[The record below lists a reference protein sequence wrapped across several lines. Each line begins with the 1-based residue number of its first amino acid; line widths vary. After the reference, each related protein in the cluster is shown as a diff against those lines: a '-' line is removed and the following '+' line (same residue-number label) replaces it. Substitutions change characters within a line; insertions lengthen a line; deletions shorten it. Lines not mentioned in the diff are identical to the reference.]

1 MERIII
7 NEQAMENAAT
17 QIDTATEQIRNLL
30 NSIKTEVAHVS
41 EVWDDPNAKVYME
54 KFDELQQSFPEF
66 VASVHNLSS
75 FLNGVAKAYPERV
88 INPTKT
94 AVNGT
99 SGE

>member
-75 FLNGVAKAYPERV
+75 FLNGVAKAYRERV